1 MNTLINSTSILKSPF
16 KVILSDKSEVPYKDV
31 GQHAVVDAQD
41 RLFIGT
47 MTGSYNGQA
56 FTATDCHAAGAW
68 VSIHKIET
76 QNA

>member
-16 KVILSDKSEVPYKDV
+16 KVILSDKGEIAYKEA

-47 MTGSYNGQA
+47 MTGTYNGNA

-68 VSIHKIET
+68 VSIHKIESA
-76 QNA
+76 NA

>member
-16 KVILSDKSEVPYKDV
+16 KVILSDKAEIQYKGV
-31 GQHAVVDAQD
+31 GQHAVVDSQNH
-41 RLFIGT
+41 LFIGT
-47 MTGSYNGQA
+47 MTGTYNGDA

-68 VSIHKIET
+68 VSIHRIEA